1 MAASAVVAHEK
12 EHVAHN
18 AAKAEREEM
27 KAHSVVTI
35 HTAMCPECGKPYV
48 SGGTTTTTYSPKKSV
63 PGVSEA
69 SSKGSIVDILV

>member
-18 AAKAEREEM
+18 AARAEHEGM
-27 KAHSVVTI
+27 KARSMVTI

-48 SGGTTTTTYSPKKSV
+48 SGGTTTTTYSSKQPA
-63 PGVSEA
+63 PGVSEE
-69 SSKGSIVDILV
+69 SSKGSIVDVLV

>member
-18 AAKAEREEM
+18 AARAEREGM
-27 KAHSVVTI
+27 KARSTVTI

-48 SGGTTTTTYSPKKSV
+48 SGGTTTTTYSSKQSI
-63 PGVSEA
+63 PGVSEE
-69 SSKGSIVDILV
+69 SSKGSIVDVSA